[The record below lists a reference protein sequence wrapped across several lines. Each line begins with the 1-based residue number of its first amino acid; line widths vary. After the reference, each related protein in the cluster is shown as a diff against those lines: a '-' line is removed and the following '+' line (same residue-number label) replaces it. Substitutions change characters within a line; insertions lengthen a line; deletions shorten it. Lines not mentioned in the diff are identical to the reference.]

1 MAWSAQLS
9 IAAALLLAAPLWT
22 CAQTSNTAAFQS
34 SRKLVCSAGG
44 GGSGTNGGSGTFA
57 PSPGG
62 LSFPSTPFGLN
73 TDTFNSKVVTS
84 GDLDNDGDPDVLHAY
99 LNRTDAHVGGIV
111 EWWENVGGGGSSQ
124 FARRAIVVTGSLASP
139 ADIHDAA
146 LADMDSDGDLD
157 VVLLLYQQTAYVAWE
172 ALGNGVPFFC
182 LLLFLRWQLLR
193 LWTRTPPPPPTHF
206 LLHLIP
212 AAASSPFCINI
223 FSMLPLRCLAR
234 GCVFSLHPSP
244 VLSAAPPA
252 PLVKL

>member
-193 LWTRTPPPPPTHF
+193 LWTRTPPPLPPISF
-206 LLHLIP
+206 YILSPLQLHL
-212 AAASSPFCINI
+212 PFVLIY
-223 FSMLPLRCLAR
+223 FRCSR
-234 GCVFSLHPSP
+234 
-244 VLSAAPPA
+244 
-252 PLVKL
+252 